1 VRILVTGAA
10 GFVGSH
16 LVEMLLEGGHEVLG
30 IDSFTEY
37 YSASRKRANLDGVP
51 EGSSFTLVE
60 EDVNEVEL
68 DRLIEGVGVIYHLAG
83 QPGVRASWGTEF
95 DIYLAQNVLSTQKL
109 LEAAKRA
116 AIEKFVLASS
126 SSVYGQAERFPTRES
141 DRPRPVSPYGVTKL
155 AAEHLCHLYYQA
167 FGVPAVML
175 RYFTI
180 FGPRQRPDMA
190 FSRFITAAVGEQP
203 LTVIGDGRQSRDFTY
218 VADAVAA
225 TIAAGESGVAGRVY
239 NIAGGCRAT
248 VLDVVAM
255 LERIVGRPLER
266 EHLEPV
272 PGDPR
277 KTGADTTAAN
287 KDLGYHPSIGLEEGL
302 SRQVEEVASTA
313 AEEA

>member
-1 VRILVTGAA
+1 VRVLVTGAA

-16 LVEMLLEGGHEVLG
+16 LVEMLVEGDHEVIG
-30 IDSFTEY
+30 VDSFTEY
-37 YSASRKRANLDGVP
+37 YSASRKRANLAGIP

-60 EDVNEVEL
+60 QDLNELDL
-68 DRLIEGVGVIYHLAG
+68 DRLVEGVGVIYHLAG

-95 DIYLAQNVLSTQKL
+95 EIYLAQNVLSTQKL
-109 LEAAKRA
+109 LEAAKTA
-116 AIEKFVLASS
+116 SIEKFVLASS

-155 AAEHLCHLYYQA
+155 AAEHLCHLYHQA

-190 FSRFITAAVGEQP
+190 FSRFIAAAVREQP
-203 LTVIGDGRQSRDFTY
+203 LTVIGDGMQSRDFTY

-239 NIAGGCRAT
+239 NIAGGCQAT
-248 VLDVVAM
+248 VLGVVAM
-255 LERIVGRPLER
+255 LERILGRPLER

-287 KDLGYHPSIGLEEGL
+287 EDLGYQPSTGLEDGL
-302 SRQVEEVASTA
+302 SRQVA
-313 AEEA
+313 ATRPNAVEDA

>member
-1 VRILVTGAA
+1 VRVLVTGAA

-16 LVEMLLEGGHEVLG
+16 LVEMLLEGDHEVVG
-30 IDSFTEY
+30 VDSFSEY
-37 YSASRKRANLDGVP
+37 YSVARKRANLAAIP

-60 EDVNEVEL
+60 GDLNELDL
-68 DRLIEGVGVIYHLAG
+68 DRLVEGVGVVYHLAG
-83 QPGVRASWGTEF
+83 QPGVRASWGAEF

-109 LEAAKRA
+109 LEAARTA
-116 AIEKFVLASS
+116 PIEKFVLASS

-155 AAEHLCHLYYQA
+155 AAEHLCHLYHQA
-167 FGVPAVML
+167 FGVPVVML

-190 FSRFITAAVGEQP
+190 FSRFIAAALAERP
-203 LTVIGDGRQSRDFTY
+203 LTVIGDGMQSRDFTY
-218 VADAVAA
+218 VADAAAA
-225 TIAAGESGVAGRVY
+225 TIAAGDRGVSGRVY
-239 NIAGGCRAT
+239 NIAGGCQAT

-255 LERIVGRPLER
+255 LEQILGRPLAR
-266 EHLEPV
+266 DHLEPV

-287 KDLGYHPSIGLEEGL
+287 EDLGYRPSTGLEDGL
-302 SRQVEEVASTA
+302 SRQVTGMRSSA

>member
-16 LVEMLLEGGHEVLG
+16 LVEMLVEDDHEVIG
-30 IDSFTEY
+30 VDSFTEY
-37 YSASRKRANLDGVP
+37 YSASRKRANLAGIP

-60 EDVNEVEL
+60 EDLNEL
-68 DRLIEGVGVIYHLAG
+68 DVDRLVDGVGVIYHLAG

-95 DIYLAQNVLSTQKL
+95 EIYLAQNVLSTQKL
-109 LEAAKRA
+109 LEAAKSA
-116 AIEKFVLASS
+116 SIEKFVLASS
-126 SSVYGQAERFPTRES
+126 SSVYGQAERFPTSES

-155 AAEHLCHLYYQA
+155 AAEHLCHLYHQA

-190 FSRFITAAVGEQP
+190 FTRFIAAAIREQP
-203 LTVIGDGRQSRDFTY
+203 LTVIGDGMQSRDFTY

-225 TIAAGESGVAGRVY
+225 TIAAGETGVAGRVY
-239 NIAGGCRAT
+239 NIAGGCQAT

-255 LERIVGRPLER
+255 LEQIFGRPLER
-266 EHLEPV
+266 ESLQPV

-277 KTGADTTAAN
+277 KTGADTTAAQE
-287 KDLGYHPSIGLEEGL
+287 DLGYQPSTGLEDGL
-302 SRQVEEVASTA
+302 GRQVA
-313 AEEA
+313 AMRAIAVDEA